1 MTVGT
6 KSNPTQIIQAI
17 LDVPNQAIKTTIVG
31 TQVAIAI
38 AANDGDSVITHSVLE
53 PKEDYDYIGY
63 NYATANTIVKTYKI
77 GGSSGTTVGTIT
89 EVYTD
94 STLTRIVSQA
104 RT

>member
-38 AANDGDSVITHSVLE
+38 AASDGDSVIAWPGSE
-53 PKEDYDYIGY
+53 PFGYDAYSQTLSGGNKVVTTQY
-63 NYATANTIVKTYKI
+63 FSGGLSGTLLGTVVKTY
-77 GGSSGTTVGTIT
+77 S
-89 EVYTD
+89 D
-94 STLTRIVSQA
+94 NTRTFLVSYVMS
-104 RT
+104 